1 MEKRLIVAIALSLL
15 ILLSWSF
22 FTAKFYPTENKGI
35 VVQKTETLIP
45 MPVVKPSLVPLQEP
59 VKLKDIFTIEQN
71 NYSLGFD
78 EAGASIQEITFPVY
92 QSFKLNL
99 NQGFLLKNLPTGFKK
114 DSVSEGIVSFVYRDQ
129 EKEITK
135 KFILSNSNY
144 IIMLEIEIKNISS
157 QPLHINLDLLAAGI
171 HFNADQ
177 NEARFQDATFALK
190 DKVLHLNLRK
200 DIGSPELKFL
210 GWRDRYFCGII
221 EPQHTGYS
229 AFINKTTKTTS
240 EISLVSSDLAIPARQ
255 SVTQKFHIYLG
266 PQELDVIK
274 KLNPAWT
281 TVVYYGTFDFIARLQ
296 VGLLTVLYGLVHNW
310 GWAIV
315 LFSLTIYI
323 ILYPLTLKQMRS
335 MKEMQLL
342 QPHIEELRK
351 SYKDN
356 PQKLNKA
363 TMDLY
368 REHKVNPLGGC
379 LPMVLQIPIFFAL
392 YQVLLRSVSLR
403 GANFLWIKDLSKPD
417 NLFSLP
423 VSLPIIGN
431 EINILPILMTIG
443 MFIQQKISTVATGSN
458 AEQQKLMLII
468 FPLMFGLIFYRM
480 PSGLVLYWFINSTLM
495 LSYQLRMNWKR

>member
-1 MEKRLIVAIALSLL
+1 MEKRLIAAIALSVL
-15 ILLSWSF
+15 ILLSWSL
-22 FTAKFYPTENKGI
+22 FTSKFYPIDNNRVI
-35 VVQKTETLIP
+35 PQKTETLIP
-45 MPVVKPSLVPLQEP
+45 APVVKPAPPP
-59 VKLKDIFTIEQN
+59 VEEALKPQGLFTVEQN
-71 NYSLGFD
+71 NYSLVFD
-78 EAGASIQEITFPVY
+78 EAGASIQEIIFPAY
-92 QSFKLNL
+92 QFFKFTL
-99 NQGFLLKNLPTGFKK
+99 NQGLLLKNFPAGFKK
-114 DSVSEGIVSFVYRDQ
+114 DSASEGIVSFVYRDQ

-144 IIMLEIEIKNISS
+144 IIMLEMEIKNVSS

-200 DIGSPELKFL
+200 DISAPGLKFL

-221 EPQHTGYS
+221 EPQHTEYS
-229 AFINKTTKTTS
+229 AFISTRTKTIS

-255 SVTQKFHIYLG
+255 SVKQKFYIYLG
-266 PQELDVIK
+266 PQELSLIK
-274 KLNPAWT
+274 KLNPSWT
-281 TVVYYGTFDFIARLQ
+281 AVVYYGTFDFIARLQ
-296 VGLLTVLYGLVHNW
+296 VGLLTILYGLVRNW

-315 LFSLTIYI
+315 LFSLAIYI

-363 TMDLY
+363 IMDLY

-417 NLFSLP
+417 NLFTLP

-443 MFIQQKISTVATGSN
+443 MFIQQKTSTVATGSN

-495 LSYQLRMNWKR
+495 LSYQLRMNRKR